1 MSEDVFRFR
10 RFAVRNRD
18 SALKVGTDAVLLG
31 AAMRILPSD
40 RRALDIGTGTG
51 VIALMA
57 AQRSEDFCRADI
69 YGSAGLRISGIEI
82 DPLSAAEA
90 EFNFRHSPWSDRL
103 EALCTPLSAY
113 RPAEKF
119 DLIFS
124 NPPYYDCSLRN
135 PDLRAAAARH
145 NDSLSYREIL
155 AFAAEQLLPGGR
167 LAIILPSEQ
176 SAGIRRCAASYG
188 LLPLRVLGIRTAE
201 SKPLKRSIIE
211 FSALPGEMQEDEI
224 TLMRDGARSEEYRR
238 LTEDFYL

>member
-1 MSEDVFRFR
+1 MGEDVFRFR

-31 AAMRILPSD
+31 AAMGIRPSD

-57 AQRSEDFCRADI
+57 AQRSEDITPEDI
-69 YGSAGLRISGIEI
+69 SGSSGLRITGIDI

-90 EFNFRHSPWSDRL
+90 EYNFRHSPWPGRL

-113 RPAEKF
+113 RPEEKF

-135 PDLRAAAARH
+135 PDGREAAARH
-145 NDSLSYREIL
+145 NDSLTYGDIL
-155 AFAAEQLLPGGR
+155 EFAADNLLPGGR
-167 LAIILPSEQ
+167 LAMILPSEQ
-176 SAGIRRCAASYG
+176 SVSVRRCAASYG
-188 LLPLRVLGIRTAE
+188 LMPLRLLGIRTTE
-201 SKPLKRSIIE
+201 HKGVKRTIIE
-211 FSALPGEMQEDEI
+211 FSTAPCRTEELEI
-224 TLMRDGARSEEYRR
+224 TLMRNGARSEEYRR
-238 LTEDFYL
+238 LAEDFYL